1 MKTICIVFSLFVLL
15 LIAAPVAAGPSI
27 SSISPTYGYTGT
39 PTTVTI
45 SGTELDVSSVGVKL
59 MKGSTNISDIPI
71 GTHTASTIVCTFPSD
86 LAVGTWSLIVV
97 NKTDSSESNKLVD
110 IFIEREAISLS
121 SVSPESG
128 RTNNESAKISVVGEG
143 LSHISGVFLYNSD
156 YANST
161 VKTPTYVSAT
171 RVNATLDL
179 TGKSLNTYQVCVVDN
194 YGTQK
199 CGLSF
204 KVTSDAVGSIEVTSS
219 PSGATFYLDGVSK
232 GNTPITIDDLDAGTY
247 KIMVKKDGYADWMRA
262 VTIKDGTTASYTAN
276 LEVKT
281 TATTATPTSTPT
293 TIPTSIKV
301 TRKQT
306 SATPTPWPSD
316 TPTPASPLDA
326 LVIVGGIGL
335 ALVALRRK

>member
-1 MKTICIVFSLFVLL
+1 MKTISIILSLLVLL
-15 LIAAPVAAGPSI
+15 LIAVPVAAGPSI

-45 SGTELDVSSVGVKL
+45 SGTELDLSSVGVKL
-59 MKGSTNISDIPI
+59 MKDSTNISDIPI
-71 GTHTASTIVCTFPSD
+71 VSHTASTIACTFPSD
-86 LAVGTWSLIVV
+86 LAVGTWSLIVW

-121 SVSPESG
+121 SVSPVSG
-128 RTNNESAKISVVGEG
+128 RTNNVSAKISVVGEG
-143 LSHISGVFLYNSD
+143 LSHISGVFLYSPDYTNSS
-156 YANST
+156 AKN
-161 VKTPTYVSAT
+161 PTYVSAT

-179 TGKSLNTYQVCVVDN
+179 TGKSLDTYQVCVVDN
-194 YGTQK
+194 YGTQR

-204 KVTSDAVGSIEVTSS
+204 KVTSDAVGSIEVSSS

-232 GNTPITIDDLDAGTY
+232 GTTPITLDDLDAGTY